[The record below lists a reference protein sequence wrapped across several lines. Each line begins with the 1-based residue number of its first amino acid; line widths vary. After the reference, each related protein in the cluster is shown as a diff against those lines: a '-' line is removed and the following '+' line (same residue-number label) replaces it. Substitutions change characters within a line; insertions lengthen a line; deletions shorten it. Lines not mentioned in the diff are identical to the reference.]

1 VFILAQFNCQDF
13 EKTVSTYLLRH
24 QSILDLLA
32 KCQESSARTN
42 RAVTKSVTNCGCIN
56 INAQKQPF
64 PPEADLQDLKK
75 FFSSHLHGELCAAC
89 REIIID
95 ELGKNLFYITALCN
109 TLGISLEE
117 IIKEENNKVKT
128 LGRFNLT

>member
-1 VFILAQFNCQDF
+1 LAQFNCQDF

-24 QSILDLLA
+24 QSILDLMA

-42 RAVTKSVTNCGCIN
+42 RAITKSVTTCGCLKIK
-56 INAQKQPF
+56 AQKQPL
-64 PPEADLQDLKK
+64 PPEASIKDLKK
-75 FFSSHLHGELCAAC
+75 FFSNHLEGKLCTSC
-89 REIIID
+89 REIVID

-109 TLGISLEE
+109 TLDISLQE
-117 IIKEENNKVKT
+117 IIEEENGKVRT

>member
-1 VFILAQFNCQDF
+1 MAQFNCQDF

-24 QSILDLLA
+24 QSILDLMA

-42 RAVTKSVTNCGCIN
+42 RAITKSVTTCGCLKIK
-56 INAQKQPF
+56 AQKQPL
-64 PPEADLQDLKK
+64 PPEASIKDLKK
-75 FFSSHLHGELCAAC
+75 FFSNHLEGKLCTSC
-89 REIIID
+89 REIVID

-109 TLGISLEE
+109 TLDISLQE
-117 IIKEENNKVKT
+117 IIEEENGKVRT

>member
-1 VFILAQFNCQDF
+1 LAQFNCQDF

-24 QSILDLLA
+24 QSILDLMA

-42 RAVTKSVTNCGCIN
+42 RAITKSVTTCGCLK
-56 INAQKQPF
+56 INAQKQPL
-64 PPEADLQDLKK
+64 PPEASIKDLKK
-75 FFSSHLHGELCAAC
+75 FFSSHLQGKLCASC
-89 REIIID
+89 REIVID

-109 TLGISLEE
+109 TLGISLQE
-117 IIKEENNKVKT
+117 IIEEENGKVRT